1 MPELSLAKISAR
13 NRIDFV
19 AELAA
24 RLHAYGTTAQR
35 LEGALLGVSARLN
48 LECQPW
54 VTPTGMILTFRD
66 LGDADANDVT
76 RVIRLPPGEV
86 DLARLGMTDRI
97 AEDVLAGKIDLAEGQ
112 AALKKLDLPPGRRWQ
127 LMQVLSFVLVAGGVS
142 MLLRLPWLDIATA
155 SIAGLLIGLLDYAVS
170 RLPLL
175 RESVEALAGM
185 LAATLAVLVAGFVA
199 PLNLNTVIIASVIVM
214 LPGMALT
221 NAISELTNQ
230 HLGAGVARF
239 AGALSTILKVT
250 IGTMIALTLAKMLG
264 VKPQVAYLRPQPD
277 WVETTGLVLS
287 CFAFAVAFRAGLRDY
302 LLVMSAAAAGYL
314 ISRYTGA
321 ALGNVAGVFLSALAL
336 TMMGNLYARL
346 RNRPGALIRVP
357 GIILLVPGSV
367 SFRGLMD
374 LMQQQNISAGQA
386 ALMSVLNI
394 LLALIAGLMFGNLLA
409 PPRNNL

>member
-1 MPELSLAKISAR
+1 MPQLPLAKISAR

-35 LEGALLGVSARLN
+35 LEGALLGVSTRLN

-54 VTPTGMILTFRD
+54 VNPTGMILTFRD

-86 DLARLGMTDRI
+86 DLARLSMTDRI
-97 AEDVLAGKIDLAEGQ
+97 AEDVLAGKIDLAAGQ
-112 AALKKLDLPPGRRWQ
+112 AALKKLDEPPRLHWQ
-127 LMQVLSFVLVAGGVS
+127 LMQILSFVLVAGGVS
-142 MLLRLPWLDIATA
+142 MLLRLPWLDTATA
-155 SIAGLLIGLLDYAVS
+155 SVAGLFIGILDYAVA
-170 RLPLL
+170 RQPLL
-175 RESVEALAGM
+175 RESVEALAAM

-239 AGALSTILKVT
+239 AGALSTILKLT
-250 IGTMIALTLAKMLG
+250 IGTMIALIFAQMLG
-264 VKPQVAYLRPQPD
+264 VRPQVAFSRPQPG
-277 WVETTGLVLS
+277 WVEAVGLSIS
-287 CFAFAVAFRAGLRDY
+287 CFAFAVAFRASRWDY
-302 LLVMSAAAAGYL
+302 PIVMASAAAGYL
-314 ISRYTGA
+314 IARYAGA
-321 ALGNVAGVFLSALAL
+321 ALGNVAGVFLSALVL
-336 TMMGNLYARL
+336 TMAGNFYARWL
-346 RNRPGALIRVP
+346 NRPGALIRVP

-367 SFRGLMD
+367 SFRGLID
-374 LMQQQNISAGQA
+374 LMQQQNLGAGQA
-386 ALMSVLNI
+386 ALIAVMNI

-409 PPRNNL
+409 PPRSNL

>member
-1 MPELSLAKISAR
+1 MPQLPLAKISAR

-35 LEGALLGVSARLN
+35 LEGALLGVSTRLN

-54 VTPTGMILTFRD
+54 VNPTGMILTFRD

-86 DLARLGMTDRI
+86 DLARLSMTDRI
-97 AEDVLAGKIDLAEGQ
+97 AEDVLAGKIDLAAGQ
-112 AALKKLDLPPGRRWQ
+112 AALKKLDEPPRLHWQ
-127 LMQVLSFVLVAGGVS
+127 LMQILSFVLVAGGVS
-142 MLLRLPWLDIATA
+142 MLLRLPWLDIAVA

-199 PLNLNTVIIASVIVM
+199 PLNLNTVIIAAVIVM

-239 AGALSTILKVT
+239 AGALSTILKLT
-250 IGTMIALTLAKMLG
+250 IGTMIALTLANMLG
-264 VKPQVAYLRPQPD
+264 IKPQVVYARPQPG
-277 WVETTGLVLS
+277 WVEAVGLLLS
-287 CFAFAVAFRAGLRDY
+287 CFAFAVAFRAGGRDY
-302 LLVMSAAAAGYL
+302 LLVMASAAAGYL
-314 ISRYTGA
+314 IARYAGTT
-321 ALGNVAGVFLSALAL
+321 LGNVAGVFLSALTL
-336 TMMGNLYARL
+336 TMLGNLYARL
-346 RNRPGALIRVP
+346 CNRPGALVRVP

-367 SFRGLMD
+367 SFRGLID

-386 ALMSVLNI
+386 ALMAVLNI

-409 PPRNNL
+409 PPRSNL

>member
-155 SIAGLLIGLLDYAVS
+155 SVAGLLIGLLDYAVS

-302 LLVMSAAAAGYL
+302 FLVMSAAAAGYL

-409 PPRNNL
+409 PPRSNL

>member
-1 MPELSLAKISAR
+1 MPELQLTDIPAR

-24 RLHAYGTTAQR
+24 RLHACGTTAQR
-35 LEGALLGVSARLN
+35 LEGALLGVASRMN

-54 VTPTGMILTFRD
+54 VNPTGMILTFRD
-66 LGDADANDVT
+66 LGDAHANDVT

-86 DLARLGMTDRI
+86 DLARLSATDRI
-97 AEDVLAGKIDLAEGQ
+97 AEDVLAGKIGLAEGQ
-112 AALKKLDLPPGRRWQ
+112 AALKMLDKPPSRRWL
-127 LMQVLSFVLVAGGVS
+127 LMQILSFALVAGGVS
-142 MLLRLPWLDIATA
+142 MLLRLPWLDIAVATL
-155 SIAGLLIGLLDYAVS
+155 AGLFIGLLDFATA
-170 RLPLL
+170 RQPLL
-175 RESVEALAGM
+175 RESVEALAAM

-199 PLNLNTVIIASVIVM
+199 PLNLNTVIIAAVIVM

-250 IGTMIALTLAKMLG
+250 IGTMIALTLAQMLG
-264 VKPQVAYLRPQPD
+264 VRPQVEFSRPQPG
-277 WVETTGLVLS
+277 WVEAAGLVLS
-287 CFAFAVAFRAGLRDY
+287 CFAFAVAFRAGRRDY
-302 LLVMSAAAAGYL
+302 LLVMFSAAAGYL
-314 ISRYTGA
+314 ISRYAGA
-321 ALGNVAGVFLSALAL
+321 KLGNVAGVFLSALVL
-336 TMMGNLYARL
+336 TMLGNLYARV
-346 RNRPGALIRVP
+346 RNRPGALVRVP

-367 SFRGLMD
+367 SFRGVMD

-409 PPRNNL
+409 PPRSNL